1 MNAERLLAHFER
13 ISEAPD
19 ALARLRRFILDLAVR
34 GKLVEQDAEDE
45 PAGELLLQ
53 FQQSRRKSHAK
64 GTRENRGSQLSSMA
78 EPRHSIPDN
87 WMWAPIG
94 MIFYYDAG
102 TKTEPKIL
110 EQNSW
115 LLELE
120 DLEKDTGRLLTR
132 STVSDRKPQS
142 TKSKFQANDI
152 LYGKLRPYLN
162 KVFVADRAGYSSTE
176 IVALRPI
183 FPLSSEYCKLALRR
197 PDFVE
202 YVTRLGQGTKM
213 PRLRTEDAVIA
224 PFPLPPLAEQHRIVA
239 KVDELMALCDQL
251 EAARQQR
258 EQGRERLVAATLQRL
273 NQPAEDPA
281 SFHKDASF
289 ALQVLPSLTT
299 TPAQIK
305 QLRQTILNLAV
316 RGKLV
321 EQDPEDEPADV
332 RLVQI
337 QRALSST
344 IASMGLRLKRS
355 SSLSPAASPEG
366 DFAGVPSSWA
376 LSTLGS
382 LAIVLDPNPS
392 HRYPSYDG
400 GTVPILSTQEFS
412 GLDGWDPSTAKLV
425 PHSFFEYQLANCRFE
440 RGDIVFARKGRL
452 GLPRLLPNF
461 EQFTFSHTV
470 FLVKPMPGVFPEY
483 LLWLLRR
490 DQVIAWLTNEMNANT
505 GVPTLG
511 KEKMELLPIPLP
523 PLAEQHRIVAKVG
536 ELMALCDQ
544 LEQQLSQADQQRRRL
559 LEAVLAEALVEP
571 EQALA
576 AMT

>member
-1 MNAERLLAHFER
+1 MNADRLLAHFER

-19 ALARLRRFILDLAVR
+19 AIARLRRFILDLAVR

-64 GTRENRGSQLSSMA
+64 GTRENRGSQLSSMP

-523 PLAEQHRIVAKVG
+523 PLAEQHRIVAKVD

>member
-1 MNAERLLAHFER
+1 
-13 ISEAPD
+13 
-19 ALARLRRFILDLAVR
+19 
-34 GKLVEQDAEDE
+34 
-45 PAGELLLQ
+45 
-53 FQQSRRKSHAK
+53 
-64 GTRENRGSQLSSMA
+64 
-78 EPRHSIPDN
+78 
-87 WMWAPIG
+87 
-94 MIFYYDAG
+94 
-102 TKTEPKIL
+102 
-110 EQNSW
+110 
-115 LLELE
+115 
-120 DLEKDTGRLLTR
+120 
-132 STVSDRKPQS
+132 VSDRKPQS

-281 SFHKDASF
+281 SFRKDASF

-523 PLAEQHRIVAKVG
+523 PLAEQHRIVAKVD

>member
-1 MNAERLLAHFER
+1 
-13 ISEAPD
+13 
-19 ALARLRRFILDLAVR
+19 
-34 GKLVEQDAEDE
+34 
-45 PAGELLLQ
+45 
-53 FQQSRRKSHAK
+53 
-64 GTRENRGSQLSSMA
+64 
-78 EPRHSIPDN
+78 
-87 WMWAPIG
+87 
-94 MIFYYDAG
+94 
-102 TKTEPKIL
+102 
-110 EQNSW
+110 
-115 LLELE
+115 
-120 DLEKDTGRLLTR
+120 
-132 STVSDRKPQS
+132 
-142 TKSKFQANDI
+142 
-152 LYGKLRPYLN
+152 
-162 KVFVADRAGYSSTE
+162 
-176 IVALRPI
+176 
-183 FPLSSEYCKLALRR
+183 
-197 PDFVE
+197 
-202 YVTRLGQGTKM
+202 
-213 PRLRTEDAVIA
+213 
-224 PFPLPPLAEQHRIVA
+224 
-239 KVDELMALCDQL
+239 
-251 EAARQQR
+251 
-258 EQGRERLVAATLQRL
+258 
-273 NQPAEDPA
+273 
-281 SFHKDASF
+281 
-289 ALQVLPSLTT
+289 VLPSLTT